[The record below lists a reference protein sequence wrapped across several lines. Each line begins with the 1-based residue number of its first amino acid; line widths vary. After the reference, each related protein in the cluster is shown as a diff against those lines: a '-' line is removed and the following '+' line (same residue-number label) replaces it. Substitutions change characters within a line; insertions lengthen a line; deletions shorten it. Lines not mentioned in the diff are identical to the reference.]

1 MFMYIHLNGTTFH
14 FNDICQPNDRCSV
27 SKLRYGKLRH
37 MVNQMFLFQAPEVI
51 RMKEENPYTFQS
63 DIYAFGI
70 VVYELITGQLPYA
83 HINNKDQVRN
93 VFVFKPLS
101 GSQDCLIIW
110 MAVTL
115 ISTQYNIKY

>member
-1 MFMYIHLNGTTFH
+1 M
-14 FNDICQPNDRCSV
+14 P
-27 SKLRYGKLRH
+27 
-37 MVNQMFLFQAPEVI
+37 LFQAPEVI

-93 VFVFKPLS
+93 MFVFKPLS
-101 GSQDCLIIW
+101 GSDD
-110 MAVTL
+110 
-115 ISTQYNIKY
+115 S